1 MISKIT
7 CQDLVITELLANI
20 PVGFLAKNIRYP
32 NSPFTM
38 PIPVADLN
46 KNTAINYAWLD
57 VIMSDSANAPESIQ
71 RQRRSG
77 LLSFDVYWPKLVGNV
92 EALKVAEHISATFA
106 NKWLGEILKI
116 NLGTIT
122 EFEARDWYNLNITF
136 DYFYEG

>member
-7 CQDLVITELLANI
+7 CQNLVVTRLLDNMPA
-20 PVGFLAKNIRYP
+20 GFLTKNIRYP
-32 NSPFTM
+32 NATFDM
-38 PIPVADLN
+38 PKPKADVT
-46 KNTAINYAWLD
+46 KITAINYAWLD
-57 VIMSDSANAPESIQ
+57 IIMTDSNNVPQSPL
-71 RQRRSG
+71 RQMRSG

>member
-1 MISKIT
+1 MINKIT
-7 CQDLVITELLANI
+7 CQDLVITELLANL

-32 NSPFTM
+32 NSPFIM
-38 PIPVADLN
+38 PIPTTDLN
-46 KNTAINYAWLD
+46 KNTAIKFAWLD
-57 VIMSDSANAPESIQ
+57 VSMQDSTSAPQSPL
-71 RQRRSG
+71 RQIRAG